1 MLSSRNVEGKSSSPG
16 GWILIFLMRNG
27 INGFFD
33 PLFQMLERAIEENFM
48 RQQHGDIWKVA
59 QTPEEAVELLQTTP
73 VWDASIRKF
82 AAI

>member
-1 MLSSRNVEGKSSSPG
+1 
-16 GWILIFLMRNG
+16 
-27 INGFFD
+27 
-33 PLFQMLERAIEENFM
+33 MLERAIEENFM

-59 QTPEEAVELLQTTP
+59 QTPEEAVELLQITP